1 VNETARLLL
10 MLALA
15 GAAVTFVGSAL
26 IWVMDPARRLQR
38 AFKQVLAAPPEAM
51 LLSPSTGRGAGVAF
65 QTDRLAVCWSNGAW
79 CLVYRLD
86 ELTGAELLID
96 GQVVGRA
103 LRGEPSRTLD
113 RAGGASDSVVLR
125 LVFDDPRNPDF
136 EVELWTRSDALRRE
150 APSPAEAIA
159 EANSWLARTE
169 ALIRRPRTAA
179 PAPVVDVAPGRPPPP
194 RREPPDDEDETDE
207 LPF

>member
-1 VNETARLLL
+1 MSETARLLL
-10 MLALA
+10 MLAMT
-15 GAAVTFVGSAL
+15 GAAFTFIGSGL
-26 IWVMDPARRLQR
+26 IWIMDPERRLTQALKR
-38 AFKQVLAAPPEAM
+38 VLNATPEAV
-51 LLSPSTGRGAGVAF
+51 LLSPSSGRGAGLAF
-65 QTDRLAVCWSNGAW
+65 QTDRLAVCWNNGAW

-113 RAGGASDSVVLR
+113 RAGAASDSIVLR
-125 LVFDDPRNPDF
+125 LIFDDPRNPDF
-136 EVELWTRSDALRRE
+136 EVELWSRSDTMRRQ
-150 APSPAEAIA
+150 APSPADAIA

-169 ALIRRPRTAA
+169 ALIRRPQAPP
-179 PAPVVDVAPGRPPPP
+179 PAPVVDVAPAKPSPP
-194 RREPPDDEDETDE
+194 RREPKDDETEE